1 MATRV
6 VLAVRPEEDAGREV
20 ALPLPLTSQLKPDS
34 TVTLRAGQSVASVSV
49 KASTDV
55 CRPRRVLLSRDLLQE
70 LRLTEGDTLAMW
82 RDTRQGVVRFGP
94 VLGVLGKRS
103 RGGLFGPST
112 GIIRWCV
119 RQARRKGMLAY
130 AFAPEDINWQER
142 AVRGWVWTT
151 GNVLRRVKC
160 PLPDVVY
167 DRVSSR
173 TAENA
178 PSFVRAKERLLAC
191 PVKYYNRS
199 FFNKWD
205 VHRILEKHASTK
217 GHLPQTEELSSV
229 NVLEKCLK
237 RYGVV
242 YVKPAHGSHGAGIFR
257 VARAGTGYNYRFTR
271 LNLPDKR
278 GRTKGVAP
286 VLAFASRLMQN
297 GQYVVQR
304 GLRLARIGGA
314 TFDVRVLLQKT
325 IRNKWVIQSMVARV
339 AEPGNVVSNVAD
351 GGHIL
356 HPRRAIALAFGGRVN
371 SRVIMQRLKRIAK
384 ATAEVIESEL
394 GFELAEMGVDLG
406 IDAAARIWVIE
417 ANSRPGRETGEG
429 RPQRISR
436 SVQRLVSFL
445 RSRGLQ

>member
-1 MATRV
+1 M
-6 VLAVRPEEDAGREV
+6 
-20 ALPLPLTSQLKPDS
+20 
-34 TVTLRAGQSVASVSV
+34 
-49 KASTDV
+49 
-55 CRPRRVLLSRDLLQE
+55 
-70 LRLTEGDTLAMW
+70 
-82 RDTRQGVVRFGP
+82 
-94 VLGVLGKRS
+94 
-103 RGGLFGPST
+103 FGPST
-112 GIIRWCV
+112 ELIRCCV
-119 RQARRKGMLAY
+119 RLARRKGMLAY
-130 AFAPEDINWQER
+130 AFAPEDIDWQER
-142 AVRGWVWTT
+142 SVRGWVWI
-151 GNVLRRVKC
+151 GNVRRRVKC

-173 TAENA
+173 TAERT
-178 PSFVRAKERLLAC
+178 PSFVRAKERLLASH
-191 PVKYYNRS
+191 VKYYNRS

-205 VHRILEKHASTK
+205 VHCILERHMATK
-217 GHLPQTEELSSV
+217 GHLPPTEELSSV
-229 NVLEKCLK
+229 SVLEKYLN

-242 YVKPAHGSHGAGIFR
+242 YVKPAQGSHGAGIFR
-257 VARAGTGYNYRFTR
+257 VAKAGTGYNYRFTR

-278 GRTKGVAP
+278 GHARGIAP

-304 GLRLARIGGA
+304 GLCLARIGGG

-351 GGHIL
+351 GGRIL

-371 SRVIMQRLKRIAK
+371 PRTMLVRLKRIAK
-384 ATAEVIESEL
+384 TAAQVIESEV

-406 IDAAARIWVIE
+406 IDASAKIWVIE

-445 RSRGLQ
+445 CSRGLQ

>member
-1 MATRV
+1 MAIRV
-6 VLAVRPEEDAGREV
+6 VLALHPEEHASREV
-20 ALPLPLTSQLKPDS
+20 VLPPSLTTRVKSDTTL
-34 TVTLRAGQSVASVSV
+34 TLRAGQSVASVLV
-49 KASTDV
+49 KSGTDT
-55 CRPRRVLLSRDLLQE
+55 CRPRRLHLSRDLFTD

-82 RDTRQGVVRFGP
+82 RDARLGIFRLGP
-94 VLGVLGKRS
+94 VLGVMGKCS
-103 RGGLFGPST
+103 RGGLFGQST
-112 GIIRWCV
+112 EIIRWCV

-130 AFAPEDINWQER
+130 AFSPRDIDWTER
-142 AVRGWVWTT
+142 SVRGWVWT
-151 GNVLRRVKC
+151 GNLLKRVRC

-173 TAENA
+173 TAERA
-178 PSFVRAKERLLAC
+178 PSLVRAKEQLLSC

-205 VHRILEKHASTK
+205 VHRILEKHAATK

-229 NVLEKCLK
+229 EVLEKSLK
-237 RYGVV
+237 RFGVV
-242 YVKPAHGSHGAGIFR
+242 YVKPTQGSHGAGIFR
-257 VARAGTGYNYRFTR
+257 VAKVRTGYNYRFTR
-271 LNLPDKR
+271 LNLPDRR
-278 GRTKGVAP
+278 GHTRGVAP
-286 VLAFASRLMQN
+286 ILSMASRLMKN

-314 TFDVRVLLQKT
+314 PFDVRVLLQKSV
-325 IRNKWVIQSMVARV
+325 RNKWSIQSMVARV

-356 HPRRAIALAFGGRVN
+356 HPRRALALAFGGRIN
-371 SRVIMQRLKRIAK
+371 PRPTLWRLKRIAR
-384 ATAEVIESEL
+384 ATAEAIESEV
-394 GFELAEMGVDLG
+394 GYELAEMGVDLG
-406 IDAAARIWVIE
+406 IDASAKIWVIE

>member
-6 VLAVRPEEDAGREV
+6 VLAVRPEEDASREV
-20 ALPLPLTSQLKPDS
+20 VLPLPLTSLLQPDS
-34 TVTLRAGQSVASVSV
+34 TVTLRAGQSVASVLV
-49 KASTDV
+49 KASTDA
-55 CRPRRVLLSRDLLQE
+55 CRPRRVVLSRDLLHE

-82 RDTRQGVVRFGP
+82 RDARQGVVRFGP
-94 VLGVLGKRS
+94 VLGVMGKRS

-112 GIIRWCV
+112 EIIRWCV

-130 AFAPEDINWQER
+130 AFSPQDIDWQER
-142 AVRGWVWTT
+142 AVKGWVWT
-151 GNVLRRVKC
+151 GNVARRVKC

-173 TAENA
+173 TAERA
-178 PSFVRAKERLLAC
+178 PAFVRAKERLLAC

-205 VHRILEKHASTK
+205 VHCILEKHAATK
-217 GHLPQTEELSSV
+217 AYLPQTEELSSV
-229 NVLEKCLK
+229 GVLEKCLK

-242 YVKPAHGSHGAGIFR
+242 YVKPAQGSHGAGIFR
-257 VARAGTGYNYRFTR
+257 VARARTGYNYRFTR

-278 GRTKGVAP
+278 GHTRGVAP
-286 VLAFASRLMQN
+286 VLAIASRLMQN

-314 TFDVRVLLQKT
+314 TFDVRVLIQKT
-325 IRNKWVIQSMVARV
+325 IRNKWKIQSMVARV

-371 SRVIMQRLKRIAK
+371 SRGMLLRLKRIAK
-384 ATAEVIESEL
+384 ATAEVIESEV